1 MEVSSIDAR
10 RHDGNVKHRL
20 RERGSTRGEPEAV
33 SGLES
38 SSEEEARAFPN
49 VGEVIP
55 VTIILVYKQRR

>member
-1 MEVSSIDAR
+1 MKVRSLDAR
-10 RHDGNVKHRL
+10 RHDGDDEHRL

-38 SSEEEARAFPN
+38 SSEEEARTFPE

-55 VTIILVYKQRR
+55 ITIIISRE